1 MKVLK
6 KILLFTAVTLL
17 LGNLSVTKVFATDD
31 TIPKDSASP
40 ITNTKN
46 AIDDWMPDKNL
57 QSAVANALNK
67 KISEISQEDLQGL
80 DNLVA
85 NGLGIN
91 SLKGLE
97 YATNL
102 TSLDIDNNH
111 IVDFSNLKK
120 IRPLRE
126 MTAHNQSFVLSPVE
140 IDGESYTQSKANLPS
155 FIGPFGDPI
164 TGNSPYP
171 QNGEKVVE
179 DQNGFI
185 WSNLNQ
191 KGTFVLKYETAYA
204 FPKLFGISWK
214 ITQEYKRNVMA
225 QPITVRYIDTEG
237 NKISDDIVIK
247 GNVDED
253 YTTEEKVIPGY

>member
-1 MKVLK
+1 MKILK
-6 KILLFTAVTLL
+6 KVFLFTVVTLL
-17 LGNLSVTKVFATDD
+17 LGNLSVTKVFATGD
-31 TIPKDSASP
+31 TIPNDSASS

-57 QSAVANALNK
+57 QSAIANALNK
-67 KISEISQEDLQGL
+67 KISEISQEDLRSL

-102 TSLDIDNNH
+102 TSLDISNNH
-111 IVDFSNLKK
+111 IVDFSNLKN
-120 IRPLRE
+120 IRPLRR
-126 MTAHNQSFVLSPVE
+126 MIADNQSFVLSPVE
-140 IDGESYTQSKANLPS
+140 IDGESYTQLKANLPS
-155 FIGPFGDPI
+155 FIGPFGDWDSI
-164 TGNSPYP
+164 TGNYPYP

-179 DQNGFI
+179 DQNSFI

-191 KGTFVLKYETAYA
+191 KGTFVLMYSISYA
-204 FPKLFGISWK
+204 FPKQFTISWK

-225 QPITVRYIDTEG
+225 QPITVRYIDAEG
-237 NKISDDIVIK
+237 RKFLI
-247 GNVDED
+247 
-253 YTTEEKVIPGY
+253 T